1 MIHTHCTGVLPT
13 LFTPLLGSPRT
24 FSWSSCLLLLFNSFF
39 SEQLRFEHQL
49 RSQLLWFKMVSRSI
63 KRQRIENNE
72 LQASSNQDQPINH
85 ASTKQAKQQGFKVP
99 QTAGLQRAALGPALR
114 LCFCH
119 HWDPETS
126 QGFKWSPD
134 RSSKRRFLKT
144 KTCHIPRAKSFTQH
158 QTASEKET
166 SQPLLDTIPG
176 LLFDFH
182 STSQTSKP
190 FLFTSTATNRLDI
203 RCHTVQSSQQSKEA
217 RTPASYKPFSTVGH
231 DPLMQMP
238 MTSLIFTVLN
248 P

>member
-1 MIHTHCTGVLPT
+1 MDQRSNVNE
-13 LFTPLLGSPRT
+13 SRT
-24 FSWSSCLLLLFNSFF
+24 TSFK
-39 SEQLRFEHQL
+39 QVQ
-49 RSQLLWFKMVSRSI
+49 I
-63 KRQRIENNE
+63 K
-72 LQASSNQDQPINH
+72 SNQSRI
-85 ASTKQAKQQGFKVP
+85 QGP
-99 QTAGLQRAALGPALR
+99 SDSRALESCTGPALR

-182 STSQTSKP
+182 SMSQTSKP

-217 RTPASYKPFSTVGH
+217 RTPASYKPLFTVCHG
-231 DPLMQMP
+231 PLVQMP
-238 MTSLIFTVLN
+238 MTSLILTVLN

>member
-1 MIHTHCTGVLPT
+1 MIHTLYRRATYTFH
-13 LFTPLLGSPRT
+13 TP
-24 FSWSSCLLLLFNSFF
+24 SWVTSYLLLVFLSSSSLQFVF
-39 SEQLRFEHQL
+39 SEQLGFEHQL
-49 RSQLLWFKMVSRSI
+49 RSQLLWFEMVSRSI

-85 ASTKQAKQQGFKVP
+85 ASTKQAKQ
-99 QTAGLQRAALGPALR
+99 
-114 LCFCH
+114 
-119 HWDPETS
+119 

-182 STSQTSKP
+182 SMSQTSKP

-217 RTPASYKPFSTVGH
+217 RTPASYKPLFTVCHG
-231 DPLMQMP
+231 PLVQMP
-238 MTSLIFTVLN
+238 MTSLILTVLN

>member
-1 MIHTHCTGVLPT
+1 MVQKGLQVNQTSTN
-13 LFTPLLGSPRT
+13 REQRA
-24 FSWSSCLLLLFNSFF
+24 SSK
-39 SEQLRFEHQL
+39 FE
-49 RSQLLWFKMVSRSI
+49 SRSTN
-63 KRQRIENNE
+63 QPCFN
-72 LQASSNQDQPINH
+72 QASKATRIQGPSDSR
-85 ASTKQAKQQGFKVP
+85 ASESCT
-99 QTAGLQRAALGPALR
+99 GPALR

-182 STSQTSKP
+182 TACLKLPNPFSSLQLQPIDSTSDVTRSKVHSNQRKLEPLLATNP
-190 FLFTSTATNRLDI
+190 FLLLAMI
-203 RCHTVQSSQQSKEA
+203 
-217 RTPASYKPFSTVGH
+217 P
-231 DPLMQMP
+231 
-238 MTSLIFTVLN
+238 
-248 P
+248 

>member
-1 MIHTHCTGVLPT
+1 MIHTLYRRATHT
-13 LFTPLLGSPRT
+13 FHTP
-24 FSWSSCLLLLFNSFF
+24 SWVTSYLLLVFLSSSSLQFVF

-99 QTAGLQRAALGPALR
+99 QTAGLQRAALEPALR

-119 HWDPETS
+119 HWDPETI
-126 QGFKWSPD
+126 QGLKWSPD

-144 KTCHIPRAKSFTQH
+144 KTCHIQRAKSFTQH

-182 STSQTSKP
+182 SMSQTSKP

-217 RTPASYKPFSTVGH
+217 RTPASYKPLFTVCHG
-231 DPLMQMP
+231 PLVQMQ
-238 MTSLIFTVLN
+238 MTSLILTVLN